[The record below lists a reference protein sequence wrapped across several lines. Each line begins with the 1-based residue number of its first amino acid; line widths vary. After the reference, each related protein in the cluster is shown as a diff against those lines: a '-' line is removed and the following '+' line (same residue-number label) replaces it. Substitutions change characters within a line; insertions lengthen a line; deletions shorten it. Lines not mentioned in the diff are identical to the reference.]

1 MYVIHVIS
9 RPDGGGAE
17 RLVRELTARL
27 PSYGLDSRALYFVN
41 PNNVSLSWREKCIGL
56 KSPRSLRGFW
66 ELEKA
71 INDLVHN
78 TYDKSA
84 NVIHAH
90 TTVPLYLVSML
101 NRQSHGKRIFTEHN
115 THNRRRQINLLRP
128 IERHIYSTFDKVA
141 CISKPTQKNL
151 LKWLAISDER
161 NWSIVIPNG
170 SRMLDWRTR
179 IYPVECGIRLVSVG
193 SLTRQKGFD
202 VGLKA
207 VSKNRH
213 LISKYTIVGTG
224 PDEASLRSLVIKLG
238 LQDVVRIVGYQED
251 VEAFFHD
258 ADLGLIPSRWE
269 GFGLAAVEALSTGLP
284 LVATDVPGMADVL
297 YGCQAVELV
306 KPDSVVAASNGL
318 VYAIEHLVG
327 REQIAH
333 AARQRAESYTIEQMV
348 ARYAKMYQDLIFSK

>member
-1 MYVIHVIS
+1 MRIVHVIS

-27 PSYGLDSRALYFVN
+27 PSHGLECRALYFVN

-66 ELEKA
+66 KLKKA
-71 INDLVHN
+71 INELVCSTN
-78 TYDKSA
+78 DT

-101 NRQSHGKRIFTEHN
+101 TRQSHEKKIFTEHN

-128 IERHIYSTFDKVA
+128 VERHIYSTFDKVV

-151 LKWLAISDER
+151 LDWLAISDER

-170 SRMLDWRTR
+170 SRMLNWHTR
-179 IYPVECGIRLVSVG
+179 MYPMECGIRLVSVG

-213 LISKYTIVGTG
+213 LISKYTIVGAG
-224 PDEASLRSLVIKLG
+224 PDEASLRRLVIKLG
-238 LQDVVRIVGYQED
+238 LQDVVRMVGYQED

-284 LVATDVPGMADVL
+284 LVATDVPGMGDLL
-297 YGCQAVELV
+297 YGCQAVKLV

-318 VYAIEHLVG
+318 VHAIKHLVG
-327 REQIAH
+327 REQIAY

-348 ARYAKMYQDLIFSK
+348 SSYAKMYQELIFSK